1 MYTEQINALLKTEA
15 ELRGQLAMYG
25 DKFEQFQDTLTK
37 SNEVFATFK
46 KEMEKMSKTI
56 KKLEKENAGLR
67 DKGQKSDLAVVDLAE
82 EVSAAFCSFLVPV
95 SFCAFPPI
103 TSASLACLS
112 INALT
117 LPLLRF
123 F

>member
-67 DKGQKSDLAVVDLAE
+67 EKGQKSDLAVVEIAE
-82 EVSAAFCSFLVPV
+82 EVSAR
-95 SFCAFPPI
+95 
-103 TSASLACLS
+103 
-112 INALT
+112 
-117 LPLLRF
+117 RF
-123 F
+123 FGGKTLKPREDRGLSRCRRILMWAVGPG

>member
-56 KKLEKENAGLR
+56 KKLEKENGALR
-67 DKGQKSDLAVVDLAE
+67 EKGQKSDLAVVEIAE
-82 EVSAAFCSFLVPV
+82 EVSARGFFWGD
-95 SFCAFPPI
+95 
-103 TSASLACLS
+103 
-112 INALT
+112 T
-117 LPLLRF
+117 LKP
-123 F
+123 